1 MSRYQLFLTVLV
13 LSFFF
18 SLHISAQT
26 DIAIGEW
33 KSHLPY
39 FNVDHVEQ
47 SDEKVFLATAES
59 VVIYDKG
66 DGSLEF
72 LSKID
77 GLSETGIQDMVYNEA
92 NNQLIIA
99 YTNSVFDIVT
109 EEDVFRISDIKNK
122 TDIVGDKQ
130 IYDLYI
136 SDNQYLYLAT
146 GFGLVQFDLES
157 LEFGFTMDISQ
168 KVSVVNGQGDALIIG
183 LSEGAYSINLNE
195 TNAPGFFQ
203 EWSLLSDG
211 LPSNY
216 VPVDVYMNGGTQ
228 YVATDSIVYSA
239 SVGDSFVRIFE
250 STFSDFEIRFINS
263 CPQGWLLGMR
273 KLPND
278 DGSIPGNGK
287 LYLFDNNQNEIAF
300 ADNCFRNIEDASMD
314 AAGRVFTTE
323 VWDGIFY
330 RDSFNGPCQELN
342 INSPF
347 ARDAVDI
354 AISRGAVYVASGG
367 VRDNFGDEFSRKG
380 FYIRKDGSWTNVN
393 ERENNFLKDN
403 NILQIYKTEGSPD
416 GSKIYFGSFW
426 AGLLEYDVET
436 EEMILYNESNS
447 SLENLVGDSRVR
459 ISGLA
464 FDRDQNLWISNF
476 GAPQPLAVKTTDGN
490 WYSFEIDNSNK
501 NLTNLAVDDSGLIW
515 GVIGGTQGALVVYD
529 PGENV
534 ADPTDDRQNTFNQ
547 NNSEI
552 PSNFVNTVKVDR
564 DGAVW
569 VGTGEGAVVF
579 ECGSSALDESCTGNR
594 RKVTVD
600 NILANLLE
608 SEDVLSIA
616 IDGANRK
623 WFGTR
628 RGIFVQS
635 PDGETQVAKFDVDN
649 SPLFDNVVRAMEF
662 EPTNG
667 EMYIATDKGMQS
679 FRTKATGASNSHASN
694 VVAFPNPVRPDYNGP
709 IAIKGLAQDAEVR
722 ITDVDGML
730 VYKGT
735 ALGGQAIWDGQDLKG
750 REVAGGVYLVF
761 TSSTDLFRD
770 ISTNVAKILVVR

>member
-1 MSRYQLFLTVLV
+1 MSRYQLILSTFFLLFVV
-13 LSFFF
+13 SFDV
-18 SLHISAQT
+18 SAQN
-26 DIAIGEW
+26 DLAIGEW

-39 FNVDHVEQ
+39 FNVDLVEQ
-47 SDEKVFLATAES
+47 SNEKVFLATAES
-59 VVIYDKG
+59 VLIYDKQ
-66 DGSLEF
+66 DESIEF
-72 LSKID
+72 LTKID
-77 GLSETGIQDMVYNEA
+77 GLSETGIQDMIYDETT
-92 NNQLIIA
+92 NQLIIA
-99 YTNSVFDIVT
+99 YSNSVFDIVT
-109 EEDVFRISDIKNK
+109 ENEIYRISDIKNK

-136 SDNQYLYLAT
+136 SDNQYLYVAT
-146 GFGLVQFDLES
+146 GFGLVEFDLES

-168 KVSVVNGQGDALIIG
+168 RVTAVDGEGTSLVIG
-183 LSEGAYSINLNE
+183 LTEGAYSLNLE
-195 TNAPGFFQ
+195 TTNAPGFFE
-203 EWSLLSDG
+203 EWTLLSNG
-211 LPSNY
+211 LPNSY
-216 VPVDVYMNGGTQ
+216 VPVDVYMNQGTQ
-228 YVATDSIVYSA
+228 YVATDTIVYA
-239 SVGDSFVRIFE
+239 SVLGSAFE
-250 STFSDFEIRFINS
+250 NIYQSGFFDFEILFINP

-273 KLPND
+273 QEANS
-278 DGSIPGNGK
+278 DGSIPGRGK
-287 LYLFDNNQNEIAF
+287 LYLFDDDQNQIAF

-323 VWDGIFY
+323 VWDGIFF
-330 RDSFNGPCQELN
+330 RDSFNGPCRQLN
-342 INSPF
+342 VDSPF
-347 ARDAVDI
+347 GREATDI
-354 AISRGAVYVASGG
+354 TITNGVVYVASGG

-380 FYIRKDGSWTNVN
+380 FYIREDGSWTNVN
-393 ERENNFLKDN
+393 ERDNSFMKDN
-403 NILQIYKTEGSPD
+403 DVLQVYKTEARPD
-416 GSKIYFGSFW
+416 GQKVYFGSFW
-426 AGLLEYDVET
+426 AGLVEYDVET
-436 EEMILYNESNS
+436 KEMKLYNESNS

-476 GAPQPLAVKTTDGN
+476 GAPQPLAVKTMEGN
-490 WYSFEIDNSNK
+490 WFSFDLDISNK
-501 NLTNLAVDDSGLIW
+501 NLTDLAVDGSGFVW
-515 GVIGGTQGALVVYD
+515 ATIGGTQGGLVVYD

-534 ADPTDDRQNTFNQ
+534 ADPTDDRQNFFNQ

-552 PSNFVNTVKVDR
+552 PSNFVNTVKIDR

-579 ECGSSALDESCTGNR
+579 ECGSSAMDTTCTGNR
-594 RKVTVD
+594 RKVLVD

-616 IDGANRK
+616 VDGANRK

-662 EPTNG
+662 EPSSG
-667 EMYIATDKGMQS
+667 VMYIATDKGMQS
-679 FRTKATGASNSHASN
+679 IRTKATGAGNSHAAD
-694 VVAFPNPVRPDYNGP
+694 VIAFPNPVRPDYYGP
-709 IAIKGLAQDAEVR
+709 IAIQGLAQDAEVR

-735 ALGGQAIWDGQDLKG
+735 ALGGQAIWDGQDLSG
-750 REVAGGVYLVF
+750 QDVAGGVYLVF